1 MAHVNVL
8 RAVTTPSK
16 TYCQLEDGSF
26 DSTARMLAG
35 MSAGNT
41 QPTFAALAEADFQ
54 FRATTTQL
62 TSMLAEIPTP
72 FGVDLSG
79 GNVALY
85 FLAAQNRGTR
95 ASGTVHQKFL
105 ATANTFACW
114 NNISVAQGAFARAQM
129 MWQPVWLGSTVA
141 PVTQANNSAAPSV
154 DVADEY
160 FGLSKVVIN
169 GATGTGIS
177 GWTLNTGMSLE
188 PHRSDGAVYAKTAWV
203 NAIAPTVTFTLS
215 DLDIWN
221 SFGIAGTEVTEMIL
235 YLQRYKKNNL
245 GFYAVDTNNHIKI
258 EATSGYIHPDSARG
272 GRGRADTQMTLTLT
286 AEDEDA
292 DILTIT
298 TGTTIT

>member
-16 TYCQLEDGSF
+16 TYCQLEDGSVE
-26 DSTARMLAG
+26 STARMLAG

-41 QPTFAALAEADFQ
+41 QPTFTALAEADYQ

-62 TSMLAEIPTP
+62 TSMLTEIPTP
-72 FGVDLSG
+72 FGVDLSA
-79 GNVALY
+79 GNVSLF

-95 ASGTVHQKFL
+95 ASGTAHQKYL
-105 ATANTFACW
+105 ATQNTFSCW
-114 NNISVAQGAFARAQM
+114 NSISVAQGSFARAQM
-129 MWQPVWLGSTVA
+129 MWIPVWLGSTTA
-141 PVTQANNSAAPSV
+141 PITQANNSAAPSV

-160 FGLSKVVIN
+160 FGLSKMVIN
-169 GATGTGIS
+169 GAVGTGIT
-177 GWTLNTGMSLE
+177 GWTLNTGMQYE
-188 PHRSDGAVYAKTAWV
+188 THRSDGAVYAKTCWV

-215 DLDIWN
+215 DLSIWN
-221 SFGIAGTEVTEMIL
+221 SFGIAGTEVTELIL

-245 GFYAVDTNNHIKI
+245 GFYAVDTSNHIKI

-292 DILTIT
+292 DIMTIT
-298 TGTTIT
+298 TGTTID